1 MREQDII
8 CTTCPMGCSI
18 HVTAEGDSITSVTG
32 NECKLGIAYATN
44 EFICPMR
51 TLTTTVYVP
60 NGEEPL
66 LPVRSKGP
74 VPKAKLFECMEIIRG
89 AVFEAPIKEH
99 QVLIE
104 NIAGTGVDII
114 SCMERTTKA

>member
-8 CTTCPMGCSI
+8 CTTCPMGCSV
-18 HVTAEGDSITSVTG
+18 HVVGEGDSVTSITG
-32 NECKLGIAYATN
+32 NQCNLGITYATN

-51 TLTTTVYVP
+51 TLTTTVFVP
-60 NGEEPL
+60 NGVEPL
-66 LPVRSKGP
+66 LPVRSASA

-104 NIAGTGVDII
+104 NIADTGVDII
-114 SCMERTTKA
+114 SCMDREVK